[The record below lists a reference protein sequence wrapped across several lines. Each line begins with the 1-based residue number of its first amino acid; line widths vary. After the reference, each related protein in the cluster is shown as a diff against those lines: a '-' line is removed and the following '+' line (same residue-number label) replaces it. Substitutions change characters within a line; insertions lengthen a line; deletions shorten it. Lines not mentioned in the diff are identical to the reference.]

1 MNEKKVLKF
10 ISFYLFVCY
19 KKKKKMMIFY
29 SEPTP
34 PKKVKHKMNK
44 ILKKRNAKCEDKN
57 IVFKHK
63 SNKTYSQNKIKKIH
77 YFFSTRKRHVFV
89 GEGGT

>member
-1 MNEKKVLKF
+1 
-10 ISFYLFVCY
+10 
-19 KKKKKMMIFY
+19 MIFLFRTD
-29 SEPTP
+29 PP

-63 SNKTYSQNKIKKIH
+63 SNKTYSQNKIKKIQ

>member
-19 KKKKKMMIFY
+19 KKKKKLIIFFIQNR
-29 SEPTP
+29 SP

-77 YFFSTRKRHVFV
+77 
-89 GEGGT
+89 